1 MISHRCRT
9 IVRTLTLGICSTALP
24 LISAAQAQILE
35 PGSAVEKIVG
45 DCKFTEGPVVDS
57 NWNLYF
63 SDGPNDRIMQWSAG
77 GKLTVFRTPCG
88 RTNGMEFDAEG
99 RLVMC
104 QSSGAGGGRRVSR
117 LEKDGAETV
126 LADHFEGR
134 PLIGPNDL
142 AIDRQGRIFFTDPD
156 YAAAEDAPRTASG
169 VYRIDAP
176 GQVKQV
182 LSDLRRPNGI
192 VITPDNKLLY
202 VSDRGT
208 QKLHRYEVQAD
219 GSLKPSGV
227 VYDFSPDRGI
237 DGMCL
242 DEQGNIYAAA
252 GKDAT
257 TGLWVISPEG
267 KLQLHYPM
275 PEFSTNVEFGGQDN
289 RDLYLTAG
297 GSVYRLRTVN
307 AGAQ

>member
-1 MISHRCRT
+1 LAT
-9 IVRTLTLGICSTALP
+9 
-24 LISAAQAQILE
+24 AAQAQILE
-35 PGSAVEKIVG
+35 ADTEVVKLVG
-45 DCKFTEGPVVDS
+45 DCKFTEGPAVDLQG
-57 NWNLYF
+57 NLLF
-63 SDGPNDRIMQWSAG
+63 SDGPNDRIMQWSTD
-77 GKLTVFRTPCG
+77 GKLSVFRTPCG
-88 RTNGMEFDAEG
+88 RTNGMEFDSEG

-126 LADHFEGR
+126 LADNFEGR

-142 AIDRQGRIFFTDPD
+142 TIDGRGRIYFTDPD
-156 YAAAEDAPRTASG
+156 YAAAEDAPQTASG

-176 GQVKQV
+176 GEVKQV

-202 VSDRGT
+202 ISDRGT

-219 GSLKPSGV
+219 GSLKPSGI
-227 VYDFSPDRGI
+227 VYDFSPDRGV

-267 KLQLHYPM
+267 KLLLHHPM
-275 PEFSTNVEFGGQDN
+275 PEFSTNVAFGGQDK
-289 RDLYLTAG
+289 RDLFLTAG
-297 GSVYRLRTVN
+297 GSVYRLRTVI
-307 AGAQ
+307 AGAD